1 MNGERRRGE
10 VQQAAGGLLLG
21 ATADE
26 LEGERIETAT
36 HRAHHPQHRAGRPTN
51 PRYRARAQINCRSI
65 RRPLSPL
72 LSDLD
77 REMWRLFQ
85 SGQVPIPRLHVERLR
100 PPAPTLPDEVCAE
113 LLRTRAPRRPGL
125 TDDGWAHSDVE
136 PLARIALGRAAL
148 ADGPLEQAV
157 IATVY
162 DYLMC
167 ADTLGQARDGYAGR
181 LAHRLGAGAML
192 PDPDAAKRQQQQL
205 IERRVSRELECALDR
220 NQRVEER
227 GRLEQMLSEVIDKLD
242 LRRLKDCSPR
252 QRVAARGLAEHLR
265 EVRSEVTAARA
276 WEALRA
282 AESQGRD
289 PLTRAGELL
298 EQIKLERTP
307 GSRSPPVPRPFG
319 AAADPS

>member
-1 MNGERRRGE
+1 MR
-10 VQQAAGGLLLG
+10 
-21 ATADE
+21 
-26 LEGERIETAT
+26 
-36 HRAHHPQHRAGRPTN
+36 
-51 PRYRARAQINCRSI
+51 RSI
-65 RRPLSPL
+65 VLNTEPLSPL

-100 PPAPTLPDEVCAE
+100 PPAPTLPDELRE
-113 LLRTRAPRRPGL
+113 LLRTELRAGL

-192 PDPDAAKRQQQQL
+192 PRPRRRQT
-205 IERRVSRELECALDR
+205 ST
-220 NQRVEER
+220 
-227 GRLEQMLSEVIDKLD
+227 
-242 LRRLKDCSPR
+242 
-252 QRVAARGLAEHLR
+252 
-265 EVRSEVTAARA
+265 TAADRA
-276 WEALRA
+276 PG
-282 AESQGRD
+282 Q
-289 PLTRAGELL
+289 PRAGV
-298 EQIKLERTP
+298 RA
-307 GSRSPPVPRPFG
+307 RPQPAG
-319 AAADPS
+319 